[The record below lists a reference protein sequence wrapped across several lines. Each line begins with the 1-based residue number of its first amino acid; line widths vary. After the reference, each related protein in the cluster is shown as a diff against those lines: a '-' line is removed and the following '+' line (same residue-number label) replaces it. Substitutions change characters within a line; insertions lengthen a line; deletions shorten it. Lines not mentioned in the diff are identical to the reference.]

1 MKLEVLISTSIP
13 AGLFL
18 LAMLI
23 GTWQIC
29 WAWTL
34 LGAVLLDMC
43 CLRLKEVIRQAR
55 PIDPAPAF
63 VLESEGLYGMPSEH
77 AAFVT
82 YLFAHLGMRLL
93 RSDWDHL
100 AKSLACL
107 ALASWGAALVTTRY
121 VYGAHSLPQFHC
133 RKMLVQLGSKTSQAM
148 DILDHHQNSGR
159 MDQDGGHH
167 WWQSSWFYEICLPE
181 NGACCSASSLCDQT
195 VPFCAE
201 TWRINEDAA
210 NLDTEEGISTRL
222 RVRLAQAVD
231 LPRFK
236 QEGSNIQWWRHR
248 QQGPSEMQKRP
259 MLAMTPLNPDR
270 CPDAGEMAPL
280 NHLPGQ
286 QPHAQWINYTGPLEG
301 RMLQQPCRALWRA
314 LGNRRQ
320 AQQRTRALR
329 WLMEV
334 EILEMKEKK
343 KMKEMTLHQPPHNQ
357 SFKIKRI
364 RGSQRQSGLVA
375 MQKRSL
381 RMTRQLPLLQ
391 PSPQIERPL
400 SGNNGDDQSGDGHS
414 GSFDSNGWL
423 HLQKIRKKKR
433 FLIQQFE
440 GKHNMKHFVMTVGA
454 LQDPGHQSPHQPQQH
469 NHNKRGGGEDQWP
482 GGGLVLVQG
491 TGHPP
496 RPCVD
501 GASRGVWSFDEW
513 SYIHK
518 FHYGA

>member
-107 ALASWGAALVTTRY
+107 ALASWGAALVTTRFIAGRCWSNLEAKLHRPWTSWTTIKTLGGWTRMEAITGGSHHGFTKY
-121 VYGAHSLPQFHC
+121 VCL
-133 RKMLVQLGSKTSQAM
+133 KM
-148 DILDHHQNSGR
+148 
-159 MDQDGGHH
+159 
-167 WWQSSWFYEICLPE
+167 
-181 NGACCSASSLCDQT
+181 
-195 VPFCAE
+195 
-201 TWRINEDAA
+201 DAA